1 MLYILDTD
9 HISLLQRGHQQ
20 VIAHLSRVGADNR
33 AVTIITVAEQIQ
45 GRLAVIRRART
56 EAEATRAFASLQQT
70 IIFYQSIQV
79 LAYSEEAQAKYA
91 QLRQQQIRIGT
102 QDLRIAAIALSQ
114 KGTWLPAIPTILA
127 VSLICSW
134 LTGLPSITS
143 RCSDDCCLVYNKR
156 VNGG

>member
-20 VIAHLSRVGADNR
+20 VIARLSRVEVDNR

-56 EAEATRAFASLQQT
+56 EAEAARAFASLQQT

-114 KGTWLPAIPTILA
+114 EGALATRNSRDFGRIPHLP
-127 VSLICSW
+127 
-134 LTGLPSITS
+134 
-143 RCSDDCCLVYNKR
+143 LVDWSA
-156 VNGG
+156 